1 MIQLNDQD
9 QINEAAMT
17 QVTNLEIFTK
27 FSFHSSNNVFIFKQ
41 IGGDTIKLTE

>member
-1 MIQLNDQD
+1 MRKAHRLTDLMIQLNDQD

-17 QVTNLEIFTK
+17 Q
-27 FSFHSSNNVFIFKQ
+27 